1 MTKKLLALSALALA
15 LLPLAC
21 SSGEDDSGDGAAG
34 SAETRSAGDS
44 GGGGGSV
51 EVGDGG
57 GDEAAGPQQLPSVG
71 ERIIQTATI
80 RLTVKK
86 DGLEA
91 AVERARS
98 VADEFGGFVVRS
110 SSSLARR
117 GRPQQASIVIRV
129 PNRSYSAALGSL
141 SEVGR
146 IEARRESAE
155 GVSQEFVDLEA
166 RTRHL
171 RAVEL
176 QMLELL
182 NKAQTVPAALAVQDR
197 LSSIQLELEQ
207 VRGRLRFLEDQT
219 AYATISLSVRERGPV
234 APVAGEDGWGIVEAW
249 KDGAQAF
256 VKVAGR
262 AFVVLAG
269 AAPLIL
275 LAVLAFLALRAAR
288 RRSLFGWGAPRPQ

>member
-1 MTKKLLALSALALA
+1 MTKKLLGLSALALA
-15 LLPLAC
+15 LVPLAC
-21 SSGEDDSGDGAAG
+21 SSGGDDSGDGSAG
-34 SAETRSAGDS
+34 SVETLSAKDS
-44 GGGGGSV
+44 GGGGGSG
-51 EVGDGG
+51 EIGDSGG
-57 GDEAAGPQQLPSVG
+57 GDEAARPQELPSVG

-80 RLTVKK
+80 RMTVEK

-117 GRPQQASIVIRV
+117 GRPQQGSIVIRV

-146 IEARRESAE
+146 VEARRESAE

-249 KDGAQAF
+249 KDGARAF

-275 LAVLAFLALRAAR
+275 LAALAFFALRAAR
-288 RRSLFGWGAPRPQ
+288 RRSLFGWGA